1 MKPHLLLK
9 ILSIILFISCGTK
22 RTPVAKIDLDKIQK
36 RGRLIAMTGYSA
48 TSYFIYKGQPMGY
61 EYELLTRL
69 ANHLGLE
76 LEIVLENNLD
86 ELFRKLNAGEGDLI
100 AHGLTVTKSR
110 KELVD
115 FTDYLFTTQQVLV
128 QRKPEKWRQ
137 MKLHEIKNALITNPI
152 DLAGKKVYVKE
163 KSSHYYRLKNLSDEI
178 GGEIEIISVGGDT
191 TSEQLMA
198 MVAQGQIDYT
208 IADQHVA
215 QINQSFF
222 DNLDVNTP
230 ISLPQQ
236 IAWAVRKT
244 SPNLLQVINEW
255 IATMKKSTD
264 YYVIYNKYFKNRG
277 AFIRRAK
284 SAYLSVTGGKISTYD
299 DLIKKQA
306 EQLGWDWRLLAALVF
321 QESQFDPNA
330 RSWSGAM
337 GLMQLMPRIG
347 KNFGAKNLLNPA
359 ENLKAGVKYLIWLD
373 EYWQKIV
380 PDPEERIKFI
390 LASYNVGIGHVQ
402 DARNLAAKYGKNPAV
417 WEGNVAEY
425 ILKLSGKEFYTD
437 PVVQYGYCRGMEP
450 VNYVDEILQRFEQYC
465 TFIAG

>member
-1 MKPHLLLK
+1 
-9 ILSIILFISCGTK
+9 
-22 RTPVAKIDLDKIQK
+22 
-36 RGRLIAMTGYSA
+36 
-48 TSYFIYKGQPMGY
+48 
-61 EYELLTRL
+61 
-69 ANHLGLE
+69 
-76 LEIVLENNLD
+76 
-86 ELFRKLNAGEGDLI
+86 
-100 AHGLTVTKSR
+100 
-110 KELVD
+110 
-115 FTDYLFTTQQVLV
+115 
-128 QRKPEKWRQ
+128 